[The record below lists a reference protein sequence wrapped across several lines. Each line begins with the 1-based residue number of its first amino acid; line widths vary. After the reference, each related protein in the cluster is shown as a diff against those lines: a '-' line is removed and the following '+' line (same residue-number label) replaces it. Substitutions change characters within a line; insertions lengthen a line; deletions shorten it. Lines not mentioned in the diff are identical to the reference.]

1 VTQPVASRIDRRDD
15 VIELLVADHAAI
27 RAGFDAV
34 LHEWE
39 SFSRRDRFESLARL
53 LAQHEIA
60 EEEAVYPVL
69 GQLGP
74 EGREVRD
81 ALLAAERRGKVLLT
95 DAIRRSFWR
104 PGSRRFK
111 ATLVKLRDAV
121 EAHAAHEEQVALP
134 LLRRSVNDAKL
145 QMMASWFRQAKALA
159 PTRPHPHGP
168 ERLFAL
174 LAIGPILALVDHG
187 RDRARRLVER

>member
-1 VTQPVASRIDRRDD
+1 MTRRVASSIDRRAD
-15 VIELLVADHAAI
+15 VIELLVAEHAVI

-34 LHEWE
+34 VHEWE
-39 SFSRRDRFESLARL
+39 SFARRDRFESLARL

-81 ALLAAERRGKVLLT
+81 ALLAAERRGKVLLAG
-95 DAIRRSFWR
+95 AIRQSFWR

-111 ATLVKLRDAV
+111 ATVVKLRDAV
-121 EAHAAHEEQVALP
+121 EAHAAREEQVAFP
-134 LLRRSVNDAKL
+134 LLRRRVNDTKL
-145 QMMASWFRQAKALA
+145 QMMASWLRQAEALA

-174 LAIGPILALVDHG
+174 VAIGPILALVDHG
-187 RDRARRLVER
+187 RDRARRLLER